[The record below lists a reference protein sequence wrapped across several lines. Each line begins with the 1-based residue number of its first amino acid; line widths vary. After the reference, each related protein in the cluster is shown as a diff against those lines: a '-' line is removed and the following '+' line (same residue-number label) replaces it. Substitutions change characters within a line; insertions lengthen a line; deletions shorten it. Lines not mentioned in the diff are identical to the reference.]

1 MIARINRLGVGPNI
15 RRQALYAAIGLLTLL
30 GGYGAGLMFK
40 AHRQGTVQLATPTS
54 RESPAD
60 SQHNT
65 EEPVL
70 SKQPRSRLTSD
81 APNTAVYPDS
91 VNLETEIPVRA
102 YEEALPSEVYEHG
115 NKEGVA
121 GNPLNLGSGEVLPP
135 PESVAK
141 PDDSTLL
148 PAWRRFA
155 VVSPET
161 GGRPMVVVVIDDL
174 GMDRK
179 RTARAISL
187 HGPLTLSFLPY
198 ADDLNKQTAA
208 ARAAGHELLM
218 HVGMEPVSASVDPG
232 PNALLTG
239 LDSKE
244 IHELLEWN
252 LGRSEGY
259 VGINN
264 HMGSKFTAD
273 SSAMMVVMKML
284 KRRGLLF
291 LDSRTTGRSV
301 GANLARELGVPV
313 AERNIFLD
321 NVNETAAVDARLGEL
336 ERLARR
342 KGYAVAIGHPR
353 DATLN
358 ALERWLQNLGDRGFA
373 LVPLS
378 AVVVTDQDEPKH
390 FAYHPRDDD

>member
-1 MIARINRLGVGPNI
+1 M
-15 RRQALYAAIGLLTLL
+15 LL

-40 AHRQGTVQLATPTS
+40 AHRQGSVQVSTPTS
-54 RESPAD
+54 RISPTESER
-60 SQHNT
+60 NT

-70 SKQPRSRLTSD
+70 SKEPGPGVTGD
-81 APNTAVYPDS
+81 AQNSTVYPDS
-91 VNLETEIPVRA
+91 VHPQTEMPVRA
-102 YEEALPSEVYEHG
+102 YEEALPSEVYESDVT
-115 NKEGVA
+115 KSVSE
-121 GNPLNLGSGEVLPP
+121 NPLNLKSRAMLPP
-135 PESVAK
+135 PESVAE
-141 PDDSTLL
+141 PVDSTPL
-148 PAWRRFA
+148 PPWRRYA
-155 VVSPET
+155 AASPET

-179 RTARAISL
+179 RTARAIGL
-187 HGPLTLSFLPY
+187 HDPLTLSFLAY
-198 ADDLNKQTAA
+198 ADDLKKQTAA

-218 HVGMEPVSASVDPG
+218 HVGMEPVSESVDPG
-232 PNALLTG
+232 PNVLLTG
-239 LDSKE
+239 LGSKE
-244 IHELLEWN
+244 IRHRLEWD
-252 LGRSEGY
+252 LGRSKGY

-273 SSAMMVVMKML
+273 PSAMTVVMEML

-301 GANLARELGVPV
+301 GAKLARELGVPV

-342 KGYAVAIGHPR
+342 RGYAVAIGHPR

-378 AVVVTDQDEPKH
+378 AVVVTGQAEPKH
-390 FAYHPRDDD
+390 FAQHPRDDD